1 MENYTEILDPNSK
14 SKAHSIVRPVFQ
26 ALMVLCLCFF
36 LYFITGILK
45 VFFSTARVREN
56 ARYILFAHMLFSDTI
71 YLVLGL
77 FLHFTSTYLVFI
89 PVPICYI
96 LVTVS
101 STTFKVTPYNLAVM
115 ALERY
120 AAICF
125 PLRHAELSSKQSAK
139 VAIALI
145 WVVGLLP
152 NFVDFIFLT
161 SSADKN
167 FFSLSV
173 KCTRQDVTIT
183 AAQSNIRFF
192 THTFTFSTV
201 GLIII
206 VTYIKIMMVALSIDT
221 NKSASKAG
229 KTVMLHAI
237 QLMLCMLAFS
247 YTLTEMYFKAY
258 ADYLPIL
265 NFSILMCLP
274 RLLSPLIYGIRDEV
288 FRSYINK
295 FLLCNALKINSSVNS
310 TEHAH

>member
-1 MENYTEILDPNSK
+1 MENYTAINDPNSK
-14 SKAHSIVRPVFQ
+14 SKAYTIVRPTLEF
-26 ALMVLCLCFF
+26 LMVLCLCFF

-77 FLHFTSTYLVFI
+77 FLHFAATYLVLI

-125 PLRHAELSSKQSAK
+125 PLRHADLSNRQSAK

-152 NFVDFIFLT
+152 NFVDFIFL
-161 SSADKN
+161 SSSVDKSY
-167 FFSLSV
+167 FSLSL
-173 KCTRQDVTIT
+173 KCSRQQITIT

-201 GLIII
+201 ALIII
-206 VTYIKIMMVALSIDT
+206 VTYIKIMMVALSIDS

-247 YTLTEMYFKAY
+247 YTLTEMYLGAY
-258 ADYLPIL
+258 ADYLPVM
-265 NFSILMCLP
+265 NFAFLMCLP
-274 RLLSPLIYGIRDEV
+274 RFLSPLIYGIRDEV
-288 FRSYINK
+288 FKNYINK